1 MRKRELQKVINKSN
15 DISGD
20 SFGEPLYFRPYQGD
34 DKTIAEIARSTGEK
48 KSAVAQKL
56 IRIALSGGE
65 VKIGENRTEE
75 KLDWLIQKE
84 KHRAAENGSSD
95 LRIIRLEEHGREIE
109 ESFELLTKNSQQIQ
123 TLLSELFCMTN
134 VTISYLNQIFTKLL
148 EYLSPIEI
156 ERTRSSDFASRNILG
171 LIEHSLSELD
181 KCRAHH
187 NLIADNDTPD
197 FLYLQTKIE
206 KIRERIAAENPS
218 DSELTMKDDRE

>member
-1 MRKRELQKVINKSN
+1 MRKRDLQKVITKSN

-56 IRIALSGGE
+56 IRIALSDGE

-84 KHRAAENGSSD
+84 KHRVAGDGPSD
-95 LRIIRLEEHGREIE
+95 IRIVRLEEHGREVE
-109 ESFELLTKNSQQIQ
+109 ESLELITKNSQQIQ
-123 TLLSELFCMTN
+123 TLVCELFCMTN
-134 VTISYLNQIFTKLL
+134 VTVSYLNQIFTKLL

-156 ERTRSSDFASRNILG
+156 ERTRSSDFANRNIIG

-181 KCRAHH
+181 KCRGHH
-187 NLIADNDTPD
+187 NRIADKDMSD
-197 FLYLQTKIE
+197 VLYLQTKIE
-206 KIRERIAAENPS
+206 KIRERIADENPGH
-218 DSELTMKDDRE
+218 SELTMKDDRE